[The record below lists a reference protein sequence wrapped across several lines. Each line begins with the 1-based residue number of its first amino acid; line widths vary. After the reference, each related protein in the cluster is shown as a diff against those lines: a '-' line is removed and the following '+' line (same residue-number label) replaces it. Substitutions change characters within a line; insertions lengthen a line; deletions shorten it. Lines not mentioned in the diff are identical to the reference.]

1 MVFRFVLV
9 ALVALVLALLFALP
23 AGIAGR
29 RLKTSDTA
37 EQRNVNVAQ
46 INGFNTELS
55 CPGPAGTFSDTDL
68 QVTLQT
74 TGRPVIVTA
83 QMQANL
89 EANSGIAVRAVI
101 DGQPKDFMD
110 SRHSVGTVGE
120 TTTLTY
126 TRVFQIDRGT
136 HSYGI
141 QCSGSGDSSS
151 LGRRWL
157 SVYEI
162 R

>member
-1 MVFRFVLV
+1 MVSRFVLV
-9 ALVALVLALLFALP
+9 ALVALILTLLFALP

-29 RLKTSDTA
+29 RLKTSDRA
-37 EQRNVNVAQ
+37 DQANVNIAQ
-46 INGFNTELS
+46 IKGFDVDLS
-55 CPGPAGTFSDTDL
+55 CPEPSGTFSDTDL
-68 QVTLQT
+68 QVKLQT

-89 EANSGIAVRAVI
+89 AANSGIAIRAVI

-141 QCSGSGDSSS
+141 QCSGSGDNYS
-151 LGRRWL
+151 LGPRWL
-157 SVYEI
+157 SVHEI